1 MISPFYFRE
10 VKRIYFDEITL
21 TTEGLERPRYVL
33 IIVATDVLVL
43 QQTSRIESDDQMLIS
58 IGSVMNKIF

>member
-21 TTEGLERPRYVL
+21 TTEGLEKPRYVF

-43 QQTSRIESDDQMLIS
+43 Q
-58 IGSVMNKIF
+58 